1 MGDCL
6 HELGMED
13 LKLLEEEMDK
23 AAKVVRE
30 RKIVFTPGQDKCFL
44 CGLMGHMAA
53 NCEGKAKRK
62 TQTLISRIDELHGK
76 QLPRLVGLTKGLEM
90 ILQAPNLQH
99 PLVCIDVIEARIV
112 VGPRVGL
119 WKEVEAFEGLVR
131 SDTCKSLV
139 HIFFA
144 QRVTSKTPRVTDR
157 GLVPR
162 QVKKV
167 AIIGGGLL
175 GSGVATALIL
185 SNYHVILKEVNEKFL
200 DAGMNRIKDENR

>member
-1 MGDCL
+1 M
-6 HELGMED
+6 
-13 LKLLEEEMDK
+13 
-23 AAKVVRE
+23 
-30 RKIVFTPGQDKCFL
+30 
-44 CGLMGHMAA
+44 
-53 NCEGKAKRK
+53 
-62 TQTLISRIDELHGK
+62 

-90 ILQAPNLQH
+90 ILAPNLQH

-119 WKEVEAFEGLVR
+119 W
-131 SDTCKSLV
+131 
-139 HIFFA
+139 
-144 QRVTSKTPRVTDR
+144 KTPRVTDR